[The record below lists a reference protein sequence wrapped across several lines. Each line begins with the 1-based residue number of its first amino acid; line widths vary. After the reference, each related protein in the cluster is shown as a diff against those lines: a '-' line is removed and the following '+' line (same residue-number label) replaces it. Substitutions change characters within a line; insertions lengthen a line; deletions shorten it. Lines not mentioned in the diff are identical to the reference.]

1 MSETEQ
7 DLQEQLAAQRAEGD
21 QHAIAA
27 TLLALGQSQEA
38 AGQPAAALAS
48 FEEGLGTMRELQ
60 DRAGEATFLNSMAG
74 VQYGAENLS
83 AALALWEEVVPI
95 LRETGF
101 AAGEAVTLANMTGPL
116 VRDGRVPEA
125 IACLERA
132 IDLFHAGLQADAAGN
147 PLAMYESALR
157 QLRPQE
163 PGAAPPPTLPEDE
176 LQTALLALIN
186 TAGLPAKQEVLT
198 AQQALLLSDAA
209 ADRVAEQIAAFSD
222 AGDENVANALRFHQE
237 LLEQCRA
244 KGLEAGF
251 AAMET
256 ALAAAGDPLQ
266 AALSAFINAADWPE
280 SRRVLEAQTTLLL
293 SDAAD
298 ERLTAEIDAVRQA
311 GNAEVAELLGI
322 HREILRQCRRRGLPA
337 VFADLA
343 EQEDA
348 A

>member
-1 MSETEQ
+1 MSETDQELQ
-7 DLQEQLAAQRAEGD
+7 DQLAAQRAQGD
-21 QHAIAA
+21 QPGAAA
-27 TLLALGQSQEA
+27 TLLALGQAQEA
-38 AGQPAAALAS
+38 AGHAAAALAS
-48 FEEGLGTMRELQ
+48 FDEGLAIMRELE

-74 VQYGAENLS
+74 VHYNAERPS

-163 PGAAPPPTLPEDE
+163 PGTTPPPALPDDE
-176 LQTALLALIN
+176 LQVALLALIN
-186 TAGLPAKQEVLT
+186 TAGLSAKQEVLA
-198 AQQALLLSDAA
+198 AQADLLLSDAA
-209 ADRVAEQIAAFSD
+209 AARVAQQIEEFSVS
-222 AGDENVANALRFHQE
+222 GDENIANALRFHQE
-237 LLEQCRA
+237 LLGQCRE
-244 KGLEAGF
+244 KGVQAGF

-266 AALSAFINAADWPE
+266 AALSAFINAPAWPE
-280 SRRVLEAQTTLLL
+280 SRRVLEAQATLLL

-298 ERLTAEIDAVRQA
+298 QRLSAEIEAVRRA
-311 GNAEVAELLGI
+311 GNEEVADLLGI

-337 VFADLA
+337 VFADL
-343 EQEDA
+343 EDEGQDA
-348 A
+348 